1 MNWLTVLFVSAAT
14 IVIVMIARLVH
25 QLFLKTRLTDALIQ
39 HDNAAVGMSVAGYI
53 FGVLLVIIAVLSG
66 PGHEDIITDF
76 ILVTTYGISGIVY
89 MALAG
94 KYGLSFCLNPSV
106 NTSAH
111 TGNTAAGITVG
122 AGYVATGLIVSG
134 VFSGEGEG
142 DILASLF
149 FLFLG
154 QITLFGCTFLY
165 RYLTKYND
173 IQEIANGNTA
183 AALSYA
189 GLMIAVGLIIGDAV
203 TGEFIGYSEGIED
216 FSKGVLAVLI
226 LYPIRQILVQSI
238 LLGGRISFYGGRLDD
253 EISTEKNIAAG
264 VIEAATYIAAALF
277 ATQVVS

>member
-14 IVIVMIARLVH
+14 IVIVVIARLVH
-25 QLFLKTRLTDALIQ
+25 QMFLKTRLTDALIQ
-39 HDNAAVGMSVAGYI
+39 HDNAALGMSVAGYI
-53 FGVLLVIIAVLSG
+53 FGVLLVIIAVLTG
-66 PGHEDIITDF
+66 PGHDDILTDF
-76 ILVTTYGISGIVY
+76 ILVTMYGISGIVY

-94 KYGLSFCLNPSV
+94 IFGLSFCLNPSV
-106 NTSAH
+106 NTSVRS
-111 TGNTAAGITVG
+111 GNTAAGITVG

-142 DILASLF
+142 DILAAILF
-149 FLFLG
+149 LILG
-154 QITLFGCTFLY
+154 QITLFGCTLLY
-165 RYLTKYND
+165 RYLTRYDD
-173 IQEIANGNTA
+173 IQEIVNGNTA

-189 GLMIAVGLIIGDAV
+189 GLMIAVGLIIGDAL
-203 TGEFIGYSEGIED
+203 TGEFIGYREGIED
-216 FSKGVLAVLI
+216 FSIGVLAVFV